1 MVSFAMP
8 PATIPITTIIIVAIP
23 KVRIFG
29 RLNSELPVTAI
40 LFLNRATMPMIN
52 NIICIICF
60 SLESNATILA
70 RRAKNVSLE
79 FYEEIQQIKS
89 G

>member
-1 MVSFAMP
+1 MVQENRNKKLVFLFSDFQFLE
-8 PATIPITTIIIVAIP
+8 PISVFY
-23 KVRIFG
+23 V
-29 RLNSELPVTAI
+29 S
-40 LFLNRATMPMIN
+40 
-52 NIICIICF
+52 F